1 MNRIRKNILSCML
14 AIVSMPMFAQGFSNP
29 VLPGFHADPSVCS
42 NGEDFYLVNS
52 TFQYFP
58 GVPVFH
64 SKDLIH
70 WEQVGNCL
78 SRQSQLDLTGLYT
91 QGKAQLGW
99 TNAGVYAPTIRYHEG
114 RYYMVTTVFP
124 SRRHFYVWTDN
135 PAGEWS
141 EPVFIDFAVGSCDP
155 TLFWDE
161 GKCYFLWKSAGDE
174 TREGIV
180 PGVINICEIDV
191 KTGKRI
197 GDFHQLGTGLGG
209 RYPEGP
215 HIYKKDGYYYLML
228 AEGGTEHGHHVNI
241 LRSRSLFGPY
251 ESNPGNPI
259 LTHFSMK
266 MQNSNIQGLGHAD
279 LVQGKDGSWW
289 MICLGYRTSGYL
301 LHVMGRETMLAPVS
315 WNDAGW
321 PVVNGDGTLSA
332 QMDCTTLP
340 QVLLPQDPE
349 REEFDYVKRDAP
361 KDSYHALGLPM
372 GWMSIGN
379 PDLACYSLK
388 ERKGWLRLRPATFS
402 PLTGELEGSLDSP
415 KSPTFVAR
423 RQTEMNFTATAKFDL
438 SHLTEGMQ
446 VGITAYAAPLN
457 HYDVVVE
464 KQDGK
469 LIAKSNIRIG
479 EVSHSDKTIPLT
491 SDIAYLQI
499 TSDKDYYYLNVSA
512 DGTHFETLAKM
523 DFRYLSTEVIGGFT
537 GVMLGVFAQSDVAK
551 DKGYADIDWFEYKT
565 K

>member
-1 MNRIRKNILSCML
+1 MNLLHKALISCML
-14 AIVSMPMFAQGFSNP
+14 GLASITMSAQGFNNP
-29 VLPGFHADPSVCS
+29 VLPGFHADPSVCT

-70 WEQVGNCL
+70 WEQVGNCM

-91 QGKAQLGW
+91 QDNAQLGW
-99 TNAGVYAPTIRYHEG
+99 TNAGVYAPTIRYHNG

-141 EPVFIDFAVGSCDP
+141 EPIFIDFAVGSCDP

-161 GKCYFLWKSAGDE
+161 DKFYFLWKSAGDE

-180 PGVINICEIDV
+180 PGVINICEIDIE
-191 KTGKRI
+191 TGKRI

-215 HIYKKDGYYYLML
+215 HIYKKDNYYYLML

-251 ESNPGNPI
+251 ESNPANPI

-301 LHVMGRETMLAPVS
+301 LHVMGRETMLAPVR
-315 WNDAGW
+315 WDDAGW
-321 PVVNGDGTLSA
+321 PIVNGDGTLSA
-332 QMDCTTLP
+332 NMNCETLP
-340 QVLLPQDPE
+340 QVLLPKDPE

-361 KDSYHALGLPM
+361 KNSYHALGLPM

-379 PDLACYSLK
+379 PDLSCYSLK
-388 ERKGWLRLRPATFS
+388 ERKGCLRLHPT
-402 PLTGELEGSLDSP
+402 TETINSP

-423 RQTEMNFTATAKFDL
+423 RQTEMNFAATAKFDL

-464 KQDGK
+464 KQNGQ
-469 LIAKSNIRIG
+469 LVAKSNIRIG
-479 EVSHSDKTIPLT
+479 EVSHSDNKIPLANN
-491 SDIAYLQI
+491 IVHLQI
-499 TSDKDYYYLNVSA
+499 TSDKDYYYLKLSA
-512 DGTHFETLAKM
+512 DGTHFDTLAKM

-537 GVMLGVFAQSDVAK
+537 GVMLGVFAQTDTVD
-551 DKGYADIDWFEYKT
+551 DKGYVDIDWFEYKT
-565 K
+565 TKQGR